1 MNRIQNFNYLQQFIR
16 SVILL
21 ELSLVEH
28 HDPVV
33 VHDGVE
39 PVGDGED
46 RAVRELPPDGGLHQV
61 VRLKVHSRRGLV
73 QYQNLEGNR
82 DNLQINAN
90 HLHTRVGFV
99 DLQN

>member
-39 PVGDGED
+39 PVGDGQDAAVGELLPD
-46 RAVRELPPDGGLHQV
+46 RGLDQV
-61 VRLKVHSRRGLV
+61 VSFQVDRSGCLV
-73 QYQNLEGNR
+73 KNQ
-82 DNLQINAN
+82 
-90 HLHTRVGFV
+90 HPGFPEESPGKT
-99 DLQN
+99 N

>member
-1 MNRIQNFNYLQQFIR
+1 MNRIQNLNYLQQFIR

-39 PVGDGED
+39 PVGDGQD
-46 RAVRELPPDGGLHQV
+46 AAVGELLPDGRLDQIIRLQV
-61 VRLKVHSRRGLV
+61 NCCCSLV
-73 QYQNLEGNR
+73 QNQNLKIISYFILN
-82 DNLQINAN
+82 
-90 HLHTRVGFV
+90 F
-99 DLQN
+99 

>member
-39 PVGDGED
+39 PVGDGQD
-46 RAVRELPPDGGLHQV
+46 AAVGELLPDG
-61 VRLKVHSRRGLV
+61 RLDQIIRKVIYSLYLNTKI
-73 QYQNLEGNR
+73 QYY
-82 DNLQINAN
+82 D
-90 HLHTRVGFV
+90 
-99 DLQN
+99 